1 MALMPKG
8 STPYQHSVTNW
19 RPCIQILEPKGE
31 AIQTTT
37 QDLGSVLSCLLPRR
51 DLCMLPLLTAMMGRV
66 GSGEQDFQKRRGFHS
81 VPSSSGNVIVFC
93 FELESPL
100 WCLPLCSWVLHSL
113 VCGWS
118 TSVRETKSHMACP
131 LRLRGHI
138 PGPQVG
144 SVPDPLLLA

>member
-1 MALMPKG
+1 MALTPKG
-8 STPYQHSVTNW
+8 STPYQHSATNW
-19 RPCIQILEPKGE
+19 RPQIQIPEPKGE

-37 QDLGSVLSCLLPRR
+37 QDLGSVFCSPAFFHS
-51 DLCMLPLLTAMMGRV
+51 DCMVGRV

-81 VPSSSGNVIVFC
+81 VPSSSGNVIVFF

-100 WCLPLCSWVLHSL
+100 WCLHLCSWVLHFL

-118 TSVRETKSHMACP
+118 TSMRETKSHMACP

-144 SVPDPLLLA
+144 SVPDPLPLA